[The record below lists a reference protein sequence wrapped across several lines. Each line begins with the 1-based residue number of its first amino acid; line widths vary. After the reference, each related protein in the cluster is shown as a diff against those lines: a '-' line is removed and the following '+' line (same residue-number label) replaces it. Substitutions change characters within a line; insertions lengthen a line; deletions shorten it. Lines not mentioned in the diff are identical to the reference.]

1 MSRKYGKLFQVNKT
15 KKESQDNHEIRVEA
29 DKRTAVTRVRNGVTR
44 KLKTSDL

>member
-29 DKRTAVTRVRNGVTR
+29 DRRQERGAEPSIVYPREQ
-44 KLKTSDL
+44 L